1 MEDKRRG
8 ADGSITTHNPSYC
21 PGIFSPEPLAHLGT
35 VPSVCYRIEE
45 KEETNI
51 VYTTISESAEGA
63 DTGPLFQIFFTEE
76 GGRIIY
82 GGAVAGGSILC
93 MLLVDK

>member
-1 MEDKRRG
+1 MDNKQKYDCSPIFQNTPFRTITSPNNTEDVI
-8 ADGSITTHNPSYC
+8 S
-21 PGIFSPEPLAHLGT
+21 
-35 VPSVCYRIEE
+35 CYRIEE